1 MSQRLRLIVSLLM
14 FAGLSATSATT
25 STASQQSLSLTAGV
39 SSVYNNNFLEYS
51 NNQLDR
57 FKAGTNPLRFAIES
71 TDDAIFSPAV
81 SLQWELDQGGGR
93 RHALRA
99 HWDGDFH
106 GTNPSADY
114 RSYSARWT
122 ESFGGGKRLAVG
134 YGRMDNFYVRQLRD
148 EDIARVLVAPVN
160 RDLAFQRA
168 EFDQDA
174 ITATWRQNVAK
185 NMNMGLA
192 YRYEKRDYVPAFA
205 ERSSK
210 ANQGEIRL
218 GWDGLPKG
226 AELELNAGYRQS
238 KAEPQLGD
246 SSDVSYHGI
255 LAGATGRMQLSRSKM
270 MRWTGDAGI
279 DLATRSY
286 DSDLGAVIDPFHFER
301 SDMLIGFEVG
311 VRASYK
317 RWDARA
323 FGRIENNNADLG
335 TGAAPTSD
343 SGSYNKNMVGL
354 ELSWS
359 GDLWKS
365 GKSN

>member
-14 FAGLSATSATT
+14 FACLSATSATT
-25 STASQQSLSLTAGV
+25 STASEQSLSLTAGV

-57 FKAGTNPLRFAIES
+57 FKAGTNPQRFQLES

-148 EDIARVLVAPVN
+148 EDSPLVGDARWA
-160 RDLAFQRA
+160 RA
-168 EFDQDA
+168 AFDQDA
-174 ITATWRQNVAK
+174 ITASWRQK
-185 NMNMGLA
+185 MGKDMSMGLA
-192 YRYEKRDYVPAFA
+192 YRYEKRDYVPAFV
-205 ERSSK
+205 ERSST
-210 ANQGEIRL
+210 ANQGEL
-218 GWDGLPKG
+218 SVGWDGLPNRG
-226 AELELNAGYRQS
+226 EIDLSAGYRQT
-238 KAEPQLGD
+238 KADADDGD
-246 SSDVSYHGI
+246 AIVGDDDDVSYHGI

-343 SGSYNKNMVGL
+343 SGSYNKSMVGL